1 MEFTNK
7 ILNIIEN
14 GYESKLWD
22 FKKEWHSNNAVLIH
36 DIICFAN
43 NENNEDSYLIFGVE
57 DNGNICG
64 TNNRKKLADIVD
76 LLRNSASFF
85 ANNIPE
91 INLTSISFEDK
102 IIDVLIIRNTNKTP
116 YFLNSDYI
124 KQGVRIRYGHIYSR
138 TNDRNTPKDNQAD
151 PIIIE
156 KFCRKRFGID
166 LTIQEKLDHLLLE
179 INSWKSFNG
188 NEPYKSLSNY
198 ENVVHDFFPEFRLE
212 AMSDITFD
220 SYTTEGFCK
229 FYPDPNVSRFPI
241 NIYFNSTKIK

>member
-116 YFLNSDYI
+116 YFLN
-124 KQGVRIRYGHIYSR
+124 
-138 TNDRNTPKDNQAD
+138 
-151 PIIIE
+151 
-156 KFCRKRFGID
+156 
-166 LTIQEKLDHLLLE
+166 
-179 INSWKSFNG
+179 
-188 NEPYKSLSNY
+188 
-198 ENVVHDFFPEFRLE
+198 
-212 AMSDITFD
+212 
-220 SYTTEGFCK
+220 
-229 FYPDPNVSRFPI
+229 
-241 NIYFNSTKIK
+241 